1 MEKNIKFEQN
11 TPLWDNSLSIEER
24 LDYLT
29 GAMTLEEKIH
39 CLTTGCSDIPRLGIR
54 PTYMGGEAA
63 HGIEARHDQAFNKGE
78 PEPTTAFTQPIGMSA
93 SFDRELIRKCGRA
106 VGEEARALYTRNG
119 GGGLCRWAP
128 TIDMERDPR
137 WGRTEESYGEDPYLT
152 GEMAGA
158 YIRGMRGEDPF
169 YIRCGAT
176 LKHFYANNVEKDRIK
191 ISSSVDRRN
200 KNEYYLKPFKKAIM
214 EGGAEAP
221 PENVRICATSNRRHL
236 VREVWSD
243 RGDVEHNGD
252 IHRSDTVEEKLSL
265 ASRFGLQIFYPAPT
279 FEEYQQI
286 VSALSEK
293 AGTDL
298 SPEQLRAAAATWQV
312 RSGSRSGRTA
322 RQFVDQLE
330 H

>member
-39 CLTTGCSDIPRLGIR
+39 CLTTGCLTFQGLESRA
-54 PTYMGGEAA
+54 TYMGGEAA

-93 SFDRELIRKCGRA
+93 SFDRELIRECGRA

-137 WGRTEESYGEDPYLT
+137 WGKDGRV
-152 GEMAGA
+152 
-158 YIRGMRGEDPF
+158 IRR
-169 YIRCGAT
+169 R
-176 LKHFYANNVEKDRIK
+176 
-191 ISSSVDRRN
+191 SVSDRRDGGRI
-200 KNEYYLKPFKKAIM
+200 YPRY
-214 EGGAEAP
+214 EGRGSFLYPLRGNAE
-221 PENVRICATSNRRHL
+221 
-236 VREVWSD
+236 
-243 RGDVEHNGD
+243 
-252 IHRSDTVEEKLSL
+252 
-265 ASRFGLQIFYPAPT
+265 T
-279 FEEYQQI
+279 F
-286 VSALSEK
+286 
-293 AGTDL
+293 
-298 SPEQLRAAAATWQV
+298 LRKQCGE
-312 RSGSRSGRTA
+312 RP
-322 RQFVDQLE
+322 

>member
-39 CLTTGCSDIPRLGIR
+39 CLTTGCPDIPRLGIR
-54 PTYMGGEAA
+54 ATYMGGEAA

-93 SFDRELIRKCGRA
+93 SFDRELIRECGRA

-191 ISSSVDRRN
+191 ISSSVDR
-200 KNEYYLKPFKKAIM
+200 
-214 EGGAEAP
+214 
-221 PENVRICATSNRRHL
+221 
-236 VREVWSD
+236 
-243 RGDVEHNGD
+243 
-252 IHRSDTVEEKLSL
+252 
-265 ASRFGLQIFYPAPT
+265 
-279 FEEYQQI
+279 
-286 VSALSEK
+286 
-293 AGTDL
+293 
-298 SPEQLRAAAATWQV
+298 
-312 RSGSRSGRTA
+312 
-322 RQFVDQLE
+322 
-330 H
+330 